1 MSLPGILV
9 RNWRL
14 KGISLA
20 LATLLWVTMQ
30 LRDEADTGRRDLP
43 NVEVRIENRDSMWVP
58 LGEPAPATVSIGVH
72 GTFGDLFRAALARP
86 VVVIPVDS
94 VPGQDSVFQ
103 LQPHW
108 VEYLDQDRV
117 AIDGF
122 NPSTVRQR
130 FEWTTSEPVPVSY
143 RTIGAVPD
151 SLAMTGALRVN
162 PLFAQVR
169 GPASVV
175 DGLETVFLEPF
186 NLGALTGPGRFD
198 VAVDTAGLAGVSV
211 NPSTAVLT
219 VDVAARGERLLGPL
233 PVEWRSG
240 AEEVE
245 TEPASVVVTLHGAV
259 PLLAEADT
267 AALRVVALL
276 PAPEPGAT
284 LARLDEGDELRAAL
298 AVEGLSPDSWL
309 EWTVEVDSVTVRR
322 RR

>member
-43 NVEVRIENRDSMWVP
+43 NVEVRIEIGDSMWTP

-103 LQPHW
+103 LQPDW
-108 VEYLDQDRV
+108 VENLDQDRV

-130 FEWTTSEPVPVSY
+130 FERTTLEPVPVSY

-169 GPASVV
+169 GPASLV
-175 DGLETVFLEPF
+175 DGMETVFLVPF
-186 NLGALTGPGRFD
+186 DLGALTGPGRFD
-198 VAVDTAGLAGVSV
+198 VAVDTAGLDGVSV
-211 NPSTAVLT
+211 SPRTAVLT
-219 VDVAARGERLLGPL
+219 ADVAARGRRPLGPL
-233 PVEWRSG
+233 PVEMPLG
-240 AEEVE
+240 AEALE
-245 TEPASVVVTLHGAV
+245 TTPASVIVTLHGAAA
-259 PLLAEADT
+259 LLADADT

-276 PAPEPGAT
+276 PARELDAA
-284 LARLDEGDELRAAL
+284 LARLDEGEEVRAPL

-309 EWTVEVDSVTVRR
+309 EWAIEVDSVTVRR